1 MLGVEETVEPVKGPN
16 AVHAGKEV
24 GLPGEGIAAVSSRE
38 QKCCCALSK
47 E

>member
-1 MLGVEETVEPVKGPN
+1 MEGPN

-24 GLPGEGIAAVSSRE
+24 GLPGEGTAAVSSRE
-38 QKCCCALSK
+38 QRFLALSK